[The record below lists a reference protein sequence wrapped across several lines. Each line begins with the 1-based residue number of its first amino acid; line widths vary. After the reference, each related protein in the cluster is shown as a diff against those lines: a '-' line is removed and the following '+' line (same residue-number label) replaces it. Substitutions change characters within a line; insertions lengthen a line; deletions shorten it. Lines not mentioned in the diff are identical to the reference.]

1 MKGNI
6 GSQLKGILL
15 STVLIFVLS
24 LPLQSRTNSHFTASG
39 SIHESQET
47 IVYITKTRT
56 KYHKSSCRYLS
67 QSKIQTT
74 LKKAMSAGNEAFK
87 VCKP

>member
-6 GSQLKGILL
+6 GSQLNGIFL

-24 LPLQSRTNSHFTASG
+24 LPLQSRTNSHFTAFG

-47 IVYITKTRT
+47 IVYITKTGT
-56 KYHKSSCRYLS
+56 KYHKSSCRYLN
-67 QSKIQTT
+67 QSKIKTT
-74 LKKAMSAGNEAFK
+74 LKKAVAAGNVACK